1 MTALTNVRTALRER
15 YHRAAMLDA
24 EGQMRECVE
33 YLQHPEILVAEF
45 ADSYLTA
52 SEYDRRDQEFWAP
65 PEDLPRRRVSDDV
78 CDQLVRAS
86 QIRVLDDPEHCFR
99 YVAREIFPLRAEL
112 GGHREGDRRAAGLDY
127 VGLISATQ
135 SVPILGVV
143 HVPADRT
150 LFLSLMRALT
160 CLAEVATESQV
171 ARANRF
177 LFRGVLPPEPTFDLH
192 LLAADAPDTDDQ
204 PPISQLSRDL
214 AHVFTLGLRDEWQ
227 FPNLLRNIYCLRMTL
242 KKFDGSVRVDWR
254 S

>member
-1 MTALTNVRTALRER
+1 MSALTNVRTALRER
-15 YHRAAMLDA
+15 YQRAALLDA
-24 EGQMRECVE
+24 AGQMRECVE

-45 ADSYLTA
+45 SDSYLTA

-86 QIRVLDDPEHCFR
+86 QVRVLDDPEHCFR

-112 GGHREGDRRAAGLDY
+112 GGHAEGDRRAAGLDY
-127 VGLISATQ
+127 VGLIAADPC
-135 SVPILGVV
+135 VPVLGVV

-150 LFLSLMRALT
+150 VFLSLMRLLT
-160 CLAEVATESQV
+160 CLAEVATEAQV
-171 ARANRF
+171 DRANRF

-192 LLAADAPDTDDQ
+192 VLTESPPDLDAQ
-204 PPISQLSRDL
+204 PPISHLTHDL
-214 AHVFTLGLRDEWQ
+214 ANVFVTLLRDEWQ
-227 FPNLLRNIYCLRMTL
+227 FPNMLRNIYCLRMSL
-242 KKFDGSVRVDWR
+242 KDFDGGMQVDWK

>member
-1 MTALTNVRTALRER
+1 MSALTNVQTILRER
-15 YHRAAMLDA
+15 YQRAAMLDA
-24 EGQMRECVE
+24 DGQLQECID

-52 SEYDRRDQEFWAP
+52 SEYDQRDQRFWAP
-65 PEDLPRRRVSDDV
+65 PEDLPRRRLSDDV

-99 YVAREIFPLRAEL
+99 YVASEIFPLRATL

-127 VGLISATQ
+127 VGLISQ
-135 SVPILGVV
+135 RDPVPVLGVV

-160 CLAEVATESQV
+160 CLAEVATEPQV

-177 LFRGVLPPEPTFDLH
+177 LFRGVLPAPPVFDLH
-192 LLAADAPDTDDQ
+192 LLAEDPAEVEAQ
-204 PPISQLSRDL
+204 PPVSHLTREL
-214 AHVFTLGLRDEWQ
+214 AHVFNVRLRDEWQ
-227 FPNLLRNIYCLRMTL
+227 FPNLLRHIYCLRMRL
-242 KKFDGSVRVDWR
+242 KDFDGSLRVDWR